1 MEKEK
6 KIFKGIVIGCLVM
19 VLALT
24 VWVININDTYSTTS
38 STTPKCKTI
47 NGVKYVYSSN
57 YPLNDK
63 YGCCPIGFSDAM
75 PKIGWMADANHLQC
89 FTPSSDGSKNGSCP
103 AGYGSTPLDSGQC
116 VGELGEIDNSA
127 CYYCTGNSVTGS
139 NYLWS
144 SGTPSVTCN
153 GGSWIPQENITSSD
167 RCVTPTQNYEVTFN
181 VAGGKLYLNGKLQ
194 SRNVFKISELNYALY
209 TATKDD
215 YTFKGW
221 STSSAC
227 TSTKD
232 SGTVNVKSDMTVYA
246 CFVKVI
252 EDYNVGVFLDAN
264 NDSGIVYKNG
274 TSTKANKYETTV
286 KKNNYIDLTKYSA
299 KASGYTFKGW
309 SLTKSCDALL
319 TKYLINNTYTF
330 YACYNKDET
339 PSSPG
344 TSTPGTT
351 TYSAKFN
358 PNGGKFSDGTTN
370 TKTIKY
376 TNKKYFTES
385 DIVVTRN
392 GYKFLGW
399 KNNSGDIFYQY
410 IDKTDNGSTLTAQWQ
425 SNNSGGTTPSPNP
438 DIGDETQ
445 CEYIYKDSCE
455 VANDGY
461 NCVKDENNCY
471 VKGDKKQ
478 DDNIDCVYYNKNNC
492 EVAYSGY
499 NCIQDANGCYVKG
512 SKKQDDNKC
521 TYYSKNSCESAYS
534 GYNCIQDA
542 NGCYVKGD
550 KKGNSSSDPESNP
563 NTGSSL
569 LYLSI
574 AIGIVTFVYSV
585 YYANKIKK
593 KEGN

>member
-1 MEKEK
+1 MEKEN
-6 KIFKGIVIGCLVM
+6 KISKGIVAGCLVI
-19 VLALT
+19 VVALT
-24 VWVININDTYSTTS
+24 VWVININDTYSTGS
-38 STTPKCKTI
+38 STTPKCKSL
-47 NGVKYVYSSN
+47 NGIEYKYVSN
-57 YPLNDK
+57 ATNDQ
-63 YGCCPIGFSDAM
+63 YGCCPVSDTA
-75 PKIGWMADANHLQC
+75 KIGSLGSGNKC
-89 FTPSSDGSKNGSCP
+89 FSYTVNGSCP
-103 AGYGSTPLDSGQC
+103 AGYPVYNEGNC
-116 VGELGEIDNSA
+116 IANLGEIDNSA

-181 VAGGKLYLNGKLQ
+181 VAGGKLYLNGELQ

-299 KASGYTFKGW
+299 KVVGYTFKGW

-478 DDNIDCVYYNKNNC
+478 DDNIDCVYYNKN
-492 EVAYSGY
+492 
-499 NCIQDANGCYVKG
+499 
-512 SKKQDDNKC
+512 
-521 TYYSKNSCESAYS
+521 SCESAYS
-534 GYNCIQDA
+534 GYNCIQDS
-542 NGCYVKGD
+542 NGCFIKGS
-550 KKGNSSSDPESNP
+550 KKNNNSSGSNSSDPESNP
-563 NTGSSL
+563 NTGNSL
-569 LYLSI
+569 LYLSVI
-574 AIGIVTFVYSV
+574 IGIVTFGYTV
-585 YYANKIKK
+585 YYTNKIKK

>member
-1 MEKEK
+1 MEEEN
-6 KIFKGIVIGCLVM
+6 KISKGIVAGCLVI
-19 VLALT
+19 VVALT
-24 VWVININDTYSTTS
+24 IWVININDTYSTDS

-47 NGVKYVYSSN
+47 NGIGYKYVSN
-57 YPLNDK
+57 ATNDQ
-63 YGCCPIGFSDAM
+63 YGCCPISDTA
-75 PKIGWMADANHLQC
+75 KIGSLGSGNKC
-89 FTPSSDGSKNGSCP
+89 FSYTVNGSCP
-103 AGYGSTPLDSGQC
+103 TGYTVYNEGNC
-116 VGELGEIDNSA
+116 IANLGEIDNSA

-181 VAGGKLYLNGKLQ
+181 VAGGKLYLNGELQ

-215 YTFKGW
+215 YTFDGW

-227 TSTKD
+227 TSPKT
-232 SGTVNVKSDMTVYA
+232 SGTVNVKSDMTIYA

-252 EDYNVGVFLDAN
+252 EDYNVVVFLDAN

-286 KKNNYIDLTKYSA
+286 KKDNYIDLTKYSA
-299 KASGYTFKGW
+299 KTSGYTFKGW

-319 TKYLINNTYTF
+319 TKYLINTTHTF
-330 YACYNKDET
+330 YACYNVDET
-339 PSSPG
+339 PSSPGTSTPG

-376 TNKKYFTES
+376 TNKKYFTDN

-399 KNNSGDIFYQY
+399 KNNSGDTFNRY
-410 IDKTDNGSTLTAQWQ
+410 IDKSDNGSTLTAIWK
-425 SNNSGGTTPSPNP
+425 SNSSSGGTTPSPNP
-438 DIGDETQ
+438 DIGDETK
-445 CEYIYKDSCE
+445 CEFVYKDSCE
-455 VANDGY
+455 IVNDGY

-471 VKGDKKQ
+471 VKGNKKQ
-478 DDNIDCVYYNKNNC
+478 DDNVCTYYNKNN
-492 EVAYSGY
+492 
-499 NCIQDANGCYVKG
+499 
-512 SKKQDDNKC
+512 
-521 TYYSKNSCESAYS
+521 CESAYS
-534 GYNCIQDA
+534 GYNCIQDS
-542 NGCYVKGD
+542 NGCFIKGS
-550 KKGNSSSDPESNP
+550 KKNNNSSGSNSSEPESNP
-563 NTGSSL
+563 NTGNSL
-569 LYLSI
+569 LYLSVI
-574 AIGIVTFVYSV
+574 IGIVTFGYTV
-585 YYANKIKK
+585 YYTNKIKK

>member
-1 MEKEK
+1 MEKEN
-6 KIFKGIVIGCLVM
+6 KISKGIVAGCLVI
-19 VLALT
+19 VVALT
-24 VWVININDTYSTTS
+24 VWVININDTYSTGS
-38 STTPKCKTI
+38 STTPKCKSL
-47 NGVKYVYSSN
+47 NGIEYKYVSN
-57 YPLNDK
+57 ATNDQ
-63 YGCCPIGFSDAM
+63 YGCCPVSDTA
-75 PKIGWMADANHLQC
+75 KIGSLGNGNKC
-89 FTPSSDGSKNGSCP
+89 FSYTVNGSCP
-103 AGYGSTPLDSGQC
+103 AGYTVYNEGNC
-116 VGELGEIDNSA
+116 IANLGEIDNSA

-181 VAGGKLYLNGKLQ
+181 VAGGKLYLNGELQ

-232 SGTVNVKSDMTVYA
+232 SGTVNVKSNMTVYA

-286 KKNNYIDLTKYSA
+286 KKNNYIDLTEYSA

-330 YACYNKDET
+330 YACYNKDGT
-339 PSSPG
+339 PSSPGTSTPG

-399 KNNSGDIFYQY
+399 KNNSGDVFNRY
-410 IDKTDNGSTLTAQWQ
+410 IDKSDNGSTLTAQWQ
-425 SNNSGGTTPSPNP
+425 SNNSGGTTTSPNP

-478 DDNIDCVYYNKNNC
+478 DDNIDCVYYNKN
-492 EVAYSGY
+492 
-499 NCIQDANGCYVKG
+499 
-512 SKKQDDNKC
+512 
-521 TYYSKNSCESAYS
+521 SCESAYS
-534 GYNCIQDA
+534 GYNCIQDS
-542 NGCYVKGD
+542 NGCFIKGS
-550 KKGNSSSDPESNP
+550 KKNNNSSGSNSSDPESNP
-563 NTGSSL
+563 NTGNSL
-569 LYLSI
+569 LYLSVI
-574 AIGIVTFVYSV
+574 IGIVTFGYTV
-585 YYANKIKK
+585 YYTNKIKK

>member
-1 MEKEK
+1 MEEEN
-6 KIFKGIVIGCLVM
+6 KISKGIVAGCLVI
-19 VLALT
+19 VVALT
-24 VWVININDTYSTTS
+24 IWVININDTYSTDS

-47 NGVKYVYSSN
+47 NGIGYKYVSN
-57 YPLNDK
+57 ATNDQ
-63 YGCCPIGFSDAM
+63 YGCCPISDTA
-75 PKIGWMADANHLQC
+75 KIGSLCSGNKC
-89 FTPSSDGSKNGSCP
+89 FSYTVNGSCP
-103 AGYGSTPLDSGQC
+103 TGYTVYNEGNC
-116 VGELGEIDNSA
+116 IANLGEIDNSA

-181 VAGGKLYLNGKLQ
+181 VAGGKLYLNGELQ

-215 YTFKGW
+215 YTFDGW

-227 TSTKD
+227 TSPKT
-232 SGTVNVKSDMTVYA
+232 SGTVNVKSDMTIYA

-252 EDYNVGVFLDAN
+252 EDYNVVVYLDAN
-264 NDSGIVYKNG
+264 NNSGIVYKNG

-286 KKNNYIDLTKYSA
+286 KKDNYIDLTKYSA
-299 KASGYTFKGW
+299 KTSGYTFKGW

-319 TKYLINNTYTF
+319 TKYLINTTHTF
-330 YACYNKDET
+330 YACYNVDET
-339 PSSPG
+339 PSSPGTSTPG

-376 TNKKYFTES
+376 TNKKYFTDN

-399 KNNSGDIFYQY
+399 KNNSGDTFNRY
-410 IDKTDNGSTLTAQWQ
+410 IDKSDNGSTLTAIWK
-425 SNNSGGTTPSPNP
+425 SNSSSGGTTPSPNP
-438 DIGDETQ
+438 DIGDETK
-445 CEYIYKDSCE
+445 CEFVYKDSCE
-455 VANDGY
+455 IVNDGY

-471 VKGDKKQ
+471 VKGNKKQ
-478 DDNIDCVYYNKNNC
+478 DDNECTYYNKNN
-492 EVAYSGY
+492 
-499 NCIQDANGCYVKG
+499 
-512 SKKQDDNKC
+512 
-521 TYYSKNSCESAYS
+521 CESAYS
-534 GYNCIQDA
+534 GYNCIQDS
-542 NGCYVKGD
+542 NGCFIKGS
-550 KKGNSSSDPESNP
+550 KKNNNSSGSNSSEPESNP
-563 NTGSSL
+563 NTGNSL
-569 LYLSI
+569 LYLSVV
-574 AIGIVTFVYSV
+574 IGIVTFGYTV
-585 YYANKIKK
+585 YYTNKIKK

>member
-1 MEKEK
+1 MEKEN
-6 KIFKGIVIGCLVM
+6 KISKVIVGGCLVM

-38 STTPKCKTI
+38 STTPKCKSL
-47 NGVKYVYSSN
+47 NGIEYKYVSN
-57 YPLNDK
+57 ATNDQ
-63 YGCCPIGFSDAM
+63 YGCCPVSDTA
-75 PKIGWMADANHLQC
+75 KIGSLGSGNKC
-89 FTPSSDGSKNGSCP
+89 FSYTVNGSCP
-103 AGYGSTPLDSGQC
+103 AGYTVYNEGNC
-116 VGELGEIDNSA
+116 IANLGEIDNSA
-127 CYYCTGNSVTGS
+127 CYYCTGNSVTRS

-286 KKNNYIDLTKYSA
+286 KKNNYINLTEYSA

-478 DDNIDCVYYNKNNC
+478 DDNIDCVYYNKN
-492 EVAYSGY
+492 
-499 NCIQDANGCYVKG
+499 
-512 SKKQDDNKC
+512 
-521 TYYSKNSCESAYS
+521 SCESAYS
-534 GYNCIQDA
+534 GYNCIQDS
-542 NGCYVKGD
+542 NGCFIKGS
-550 KKGNSSSDPESNP
+550 KKNNNSSGSNSSDPESNP
-563 NTGSSL
+563 NTGNSL
-569 LYLSI
+569 LYLSVI
-574 AIGIVTFVYSV
+574 IGIVTFGYTI
-585 YYANKIKK
+585 YYTNKIKK

>member
-1 MEKEK
+1 MEEEN
-6 KIFKGIVIGCLVM
+6 KISKGIVAGCLVI
-19 VLALT
+19 VVALT
-24 VWVININDTYSTTS
+24 IWVININDTYSTDS

-47 NGVKYVYSSN
+47 NGIEYKYVSN
-57 YPLNDK
+57 ATNDQ
-63 YGCCPIGFSDAM
+63 YGCCPVSDTA
-75 PKIGWMADANHLQC
+75 KIGSLGNGNKC
-89 FTPSSDGSKNGSCP
+89 FSYNVNGSCP
-103 AGYGSTPLDSGQC
+103 TGYTVYNEGNC
-116 VGELGEIDNSA
+116 IANLGEIDNSA

-181 VAGGKLYLNGKLQ
+181 VAGGKLYLNGELQ
-194 SRNVFKISELNYALY
+194 SRNVFEISELNYALY

-227 TSTKD
+227 TSPKT
-232 SGTVNVKSDMTVYA
+232 SGTVNVKSDMTIYA

-252 EDYNVGVFLDAN
+252 EDYNVVVFLDAN

-286 KKNNYIDLTKYSA
+286 KKDNYIDLTKYSA
-299 KASGYTFKGW
+299 KTSGYTFKGW

-319 TKYLINNTYTF
+319 TKYLINTTHTF
-330 YACYNKDET
+330 YACYNVDET
-339 PSSPG
+339 PSSPGTSTPG

-376 TNKKYFTES
+376 TNKKYFTDN

-399 KNNSGDIFYQY
+399 KNNSGDTFNRY
-410 IDKTDNGSTLTAQWQ
+410 IDKSDNGSTLTAIWK
-425 SNNSGGTTPSPNP
+425 SNSSSGGTTPSPNP
-438 DIGDETQ
+438 DIGDETK
-445 CEYIYKDSCE
+445 CEFVYKDSCE
-455 VANDGY
+455 IVNDGY

-471 VKGDKKQ
+471 VKGNKKQ
-478 DDNIDCVYYNKNNC
+478 DDN
-492 EVAYSGY
+492 E
-499 NCIQDANGCYVKG
+499 
-512 SKKQDDNKC
+512 C
-521 TYYSKNSCESAYS
+521 TYYNKNSCESAYS
-534 GYNCIQDA
+534 GYNCIQDS
-542 NGCYVKGD
+542 NGCFIKGS
-550 KKGNSSSDPESNP
+550 KKNNNSSGSNSSEPESNP
-563 NTGSSL
+563 NTGNSL
-569 LYLSI
+569 LYLSVI
-574 AIGIVTFVYSV
+574 IGIVTFGYTV
-585 YYANKIKK
+585 YYTNKIKK

>member
-1 MEKEK
+1 MEEEN
-6 KIFKGIVIGCLVM
+6 KISKGIVAGCLVI
-19 VLALT
+19 VVALT
-24 VWVININDTYSTTS
+24 IWVININDTYSTDS

-47 NGVKYVYSSN
+47 NGIEYKYVSN
-57 YPLNDK
+57 ATNDQ
-63 YGCCPIGFSDAM
+63 YGCCPVSDTA
-75 PKIGWMADANHLQC
+75 KIGSLGNGNKC
-89 FTPSSDGSKNGSCP
+89 FSYNVNGSCP
-103 AGYGSTPLDSGQC
+103 TGYTVYNEGNC
-116 VGELGEIDNSA
+116 IANLGEIDNSA

-181 VAGGKLYLNGKLQ
+181 VAGGKLYLNGELQ

-215 YTFKGW
+215 YTFDGW

-227 TSTKD
+227 TSPKT
-232 SGTVNVKSDMTVYA
+232 SGTVNVKSDMTIYA

-252 EDYNVGVFLDAN
+252 EDYNVVVYLDAN
-264 NDSGIVYKNG
+264 NNSGIVYKNG
-274 TSTKANKYETTV
+274 TSTKTNKYETTV
-286 KKNNYIDLTKYSA
+286 KKDNYIDLTKYSA
-299 KASGYTFKGW
+299 KTSGYTFKGW

-319 TKYLINNTYTF
+319 TKYLINTTHTF
-330 YACYNKDET
+330 YACYNVDET
-339 PSSPG
+339 PSSPGTSTPG

-376 TNKKYFTES
+376 TNKKYFTDN

-399 KNNSGDIFYQY
+399 KNNSGDTFNRY
-410 IDKTDNGSTLTAQWQ
+410 IDKSDNGSTLTAIWK
-425 SNNSGGTTPSPNP
+425 SNSSSGGTTPSPNP
-438 DIGDETQ
+438 DIGDETK
-445 CEYIYKDSCE
+445 CEFVYKDSCE
-455 VANDGY
+455 IVNDGY

-471 VKGDKKQ
+471 VKGNKKQ
-478 DDNIDCVYYNKNNC
+478 DDNVCTYYNKNN
-492 EVAYSGY
+492 
-499 NCIQDANGCYVKG
+499 
-512 SKKQDDNKC
+512 
-521 TYYSKNSCESAYS
+521 CESAYS
-534 GYNCIQDA
+534 GYNCIQDS
-542 NGCYVKGD
+542 NGCFIKGS
-550 KKGNSSSDPESNP
+550 KKNNNSSGSNSSEPESNP
-563 NTGSSL
+563 NTGNSL
-569 LYLSI
+569 LYLSVI
-574 AIGIVTFVYSV
+574 IGIVTFGYTV
-585 YYANKIKK
+585 YYTNKIKK

>member
-1 MEKEK
+1 MEKEN
-6 KIFKGIVIGCLVM
+6 KISKGIVAGCLVI
-19 VLALT
+19 VVALT
-24 VWVININDTYSTTS
+24 IWVININDTYSTDS

-47 NGVKYVYSSN
+47 NGIEYKYVSN
-57 YPLNDK
+57 ATNDQ
-63 YGCCPIGFSDAM
+63 YGCCPISDTA
-75 PKIGWMADANHLQC
+75 KIGSLGSGNKC
-89 FTPSSDGSKNGSCP
+89 FSYTVNGSCP
-103 AGYGSTPLDSGQC
+103 TGYTVYNEGNC
-116 VGELGEIDNSA
+116 IANLGEIDNSA

-181 VAGGKLYLNGKLQ
+181 VAGGKLYLNGELQ

-215 YTFKGW
+215 YTFDGW

-227 TSTKD
+227 TSPKT
-232 SGTVNVKSDMTVYA
+232 SGTVNVKSDMTIYA

-252 EDYNVGVFLDAN
+252 EDYNVVVFLDAN

-286 KKNNYIDLTKYSA
+286 KKDNYIDLTKYSA
-299 KASGYTFKGW
+299 KTSGYTFKGW

-319 TKYLINNTYTF
+319 TKYLINTTHTF
-330 YACYNKDET
+330 YACYNVDET
-339 PSSPG
+339 PSSPGTSTPG

-376 TNKKYFTES
+376 TNKKYFTDN

-399 KNNSGDIFYQY
+399 KNNSGDTFNRY
-410 IDKTDNGSTLTAQWQ
+410 IDKSDNGSTLTAIWK
-425 SNNSGGTTPSPNP
+425 SNSSSGGTTPSPNP
-438 DIGDETQ
+438 DIGDETK
-445 CEYIYKDSCE
+445 CEFVYKDSCE
-455 VANDGY
+455 IVNDGY

-471 VKGDKKQ
+471 VKGNKKQ
-478 DDNIDCVYYNKNNC
+478 DDN
-492 EVAYSGY
+492 E
-499 NCIQDANGCYVKG
+499 
-512 SKKQDDNKC
+512 C
-521 TYYSKNSCESAYS
+521 TYYNKNSCESAYS
-534 GYNCIQDA
+534 DYNCIQDS
-542 NGCYVKGD
+542 NGCFIKGS
-550 KKGNSSSDPESNP
+550 KKNNNSSGSNSSDPESNP
-563 NTGSSL
+563 NTGNSL
-569 LYLSI
+569 LYLSVI
-574 AIGIVTFVYSV
+574 IGIVTFGYTV
-585 YYANKIKK
+585 YYTNKIKK

>member
-1 MEKEK
+1 MEKEN
-6 KIFKGIVIGCLVM
+6 KISKGIVAGCLVI
-19 VLALT
+19 VVALT
-24 VWVININDTYSTTS
+24 IWVININDTYSTDS

-47 NGVKYVYSSN
+47 NGIEYKYVSN
-57 YPLNDK
+57 ATNDQ
-63 YGCCPIGFSDAM
+63 YGCCPVSDTA
-75 PKIGWMADANHLQC
+75 KIGSLGSGNKC
-89 FTPSSDGSKNGSCP
+89 FSYTVNGSCP
-103 AGYGSTPLDSGQC
+103 TGYTVYNEGNC
-116 VGELGEIDNSA
+116 IANLGEIDNSA

-181 VAGGKLYLNGKLQ
+181 VAGGKLYLNGELQ
-194 SRNVFKISELNYALY
+194 SRNVFEISELNYALY

-227 TSTKD
+227 TSPKT
-232 SGTVNVKSDMTVYA
+232 SGTVNVKSDMTIYA

-252 EDYNVGVFLDAN
+252 EDYNLVVFLDAN

-286 KKNNYIDLTKYSA
+286 KKDNYIDLTKYSA
-299 KASGYTFKGW
+299 KTSGYTFKGW

-319 TKYLINNTYTF
+319 TKYLINTTRTF
-330 YACYNKDET
+330 YACYNVDET

-358 PNGGKFSDGTTN
+358 PNGGKFSDGITN

-376 TNKKYFTES
+376 TNKKYFTDN

-399 KNNSGDIFYQY
+399 KNNSGDTFNRY
-410 IDKTDNGSTLTAQWQ
+410 IDKSDNGSTLTAIWK
-425 SNNSGGTTPSPNP
+425 SNSSSGGTTPSPNP
-438 DIGDETQ
+438 DIGDETK
-445 CEYIYKDSCE
+445 CEFVYKDSCE
-455 VANDGY
+455 IVNDGY

-471 VKGDKKQ
+471 VKGNKKQ
-478 DDNIDCVYYNKNNC
+478 DDN
-492 EVAYSGY
+492 E
-499 NCIQDANGCYVKG
+499 
-512 SKKQDDNKC
+512 C
-521 TYYSKNSCESAYS
+521 TYYNKNSCESAYS
-534 GYNCIQDA
+534 GYNCIQDS
-542 NGCYVKGD
+542 NGCFIKGS
-550 KKGNSSSDPESNP
+550 KKNNNSSGSDSSDPESNP
-563 NTGSSL
+563 NTGNSL
-569 LYLSI
+569 LYLSVI
-574 AIGIVTFVYSV
+574 IGIVTFGYTV
-585 YYANKIKK
+585 YYTNKIKK

>member
-1 MEKEK
+1 MEKEN
-6 KIFKGIVIGCLVM
+6 KISKSIVAGCLVI
-19 VLALT
+19 VVALT
-24 VWVININDTYSTTS
+24 VWVININDTYSTGS
-38 STTPKCKTI
+38 STTPKCKSL
-47 NGVKYVYSSN
+47 NGIEYKYVSN
-57 YPLNDK
+57 ATNDQ
-63 YGCCPIGFSDAM
+63 YGCCPVSDTA
-75 PKIGWMADANHLQC
+75 KIGSLGNGNKC
-89 FTPSSDGSKNGSCP
+89 FSYTVNGSCP
-103 AGYGSTPLDSGQC
+103 AGYTVYNEGNC
-116 VGELGEIDNSA
+116 IANLGEIDNSA

-232 SGTVNVKSDMTVYA
+232 SGTVNVKSNMTVYA

-286 KKNNYIDLTKYSA
+286 KKNNYIDLTEYSA
-299 KASGYTFKGW
+299 KVVGYTFKGW

-330 YACYNKDET
+330 YACYNKDGT

-358 PNGGKFSDGTTN
+358 PNGGKFSDGTTS

-376 TNKKYFTES
+376 TDKKYFTDN

-399 KNNSGDIFYQY
+399 KNNSGDVFNRY
-410 IDKTDNGSTLTAQWQ
+410 IDKSDNGSTLTAQWQ

-478 DDNIDCVYYNKNNC
+478 DDNIDCVYYNKN
-492 EVAYSGY
+492 
-499 NCIQDANGCYVKG
+499 
-512 SKKQDDNKC
+512 
-521 TYYSKNSCESAYS
+521 SCESAYS
-534 GYNCIQDA
+534 GYNCIQDS
-542 NGCYVKGD
+542 NGCFIKGS
-550 KKGNSSSDPESNP
+550 KKNNNSSGSNSSDPESNP
-563 NTGSSL
+563 NTGNSL
-569 LYLSI
+569 LYLSVI
-574 AIGIVTFVYSV
+574 IGIVTFGYTV
-585 YYANKIKK
+585 YYTNKIKK

>member
-1 MEKEK
+1 MEEEN
-6 KIFKGIVIGCLVM
+6 KISKGIVAGCLVI
-19 VLALT
+19 VVALT
-24 VWVININDTYSTTS
+24 IWVININDTYSTDS

-47 NGVKYVYSSN
+47 NGIEYKYVSN
-57 YPLNDK
+57 ATNDQ
-63 YGCCPIGFSDAM
+63 YGCCPISDTA
-75 PKIGWMADANHLQC
+75 KIGSLGSGNKC
-89 FTPSSDGSKNGSCP
+89 FSYTVNGSCP
-103 AGYGSTPLDSGQC
+103 TGYTVYNEGNC
-116 VGELGEIDNSA
+116 IANLGEIDNSA

-181 VAGGKLYLNGKLQ
+181 VAGGKLYLNGELQ

-215 YTFKGW
+215 YTFDGW

-227 TSTKD
+227 TSPKT
-232 SGTVNVKSDMTVYA
+232 SGTVNVKSDMTIYA

-252 EDYNVGVFLDAN
+252 EDYNVVVFLDAN

-286 KKNNYIDLTKYSA
+286 KKDNYIDLTKYSA
-299 KASGYTFKGW
+299 KTSGYTFKGW

-319 TKYLINNTYTF
+319 TKYLINTTHTF
-330 YACYNKDET
+330 YACYNVDET
-339 PSSPG
+339 PSSPGTSTPG

-376 TNKKYFTES
+376 TNKKYFTDN

-399 KNNSGDIFYQY
+399 KNNSGDTFNRY
-410 IDKTDNGSTLTAQWQ
+410 IDKSDNGSTLTAIWK
-425 SNNSGGTTPSPNP
+425 SNSSSGGTTPSPNP
-438 DIGDETQ
+438 DIGDETK
-445 CEYIYKDSCE
+445 CEFVYKDSCE
-455 VANDGY
+455 IVNDGY

-471 VKGDKKQ
+471 VKGNKKQ
-478 DDNIDCVYYNKNNC
+478 DDNVCTYYNKNN
-492 EVAYSGY
+492 
-499 NCIQDANGCYVKG
+499 
-512 SKKQDDNKC
+512 
-521 TYYSKNSCESAYS
+521 CESAYS
-534 GYNCIQDA
+534 GYNCIQDS
-542 NGCYVKGD
+542 NGCFIKGS
-550 KKGNSSSDPESNP
+550 KKNNNSSGSNSSEPESNP
-563 NTGSSL
+563 NTGNSL
-569 LYLSI
+569 LYLSVI
-574 AIGIVTFVYSV
+574 IGIVTFGYTV
-585 YYANKIKK
+585 YYTNKIKK

>member
-1 MEKEK
+1 MEEEN
-6 KIFKGIVIGCLVM
+6 KISKGIVAGCLVI
-19 VLALT
+19 VVALT
-24 VWVININDTYSTTS
+24 IWVININDTYSTDS

-47 NGVKYVYSSN
+47 NGIEYKYVSN
-57 YPLNDK
+57 ATNDQ
-63 YGCCPIGFSDAM
+63 YGCCPVSDTA
-75 PKIGWMADANHLQC
+75 KIGSLGNGNKC
-89 FTPSSDGSKNGSCP
+89 FSYNVNGSCP
-103 AGYGSTPLDSGQC
+103 TGYTVYNEGNC
-116 VGELGEIDNSA
+116 IANLGEIDNSA
-127 CYYCTGNSVTGS
+127 CYYCTGSSVTGS

-181 VAGGKLYLNGKLQ
+181 VAGGKLYLNGELQ
-194 SRNVFKISELNYALY
+194 SRNVFEISELNYALY

-215 YTFKGW
+215 YTFDGW

-227 TSTKD
+227 TSPKT
-232 SGTVNVKSDMTVYA
+232 SGTVNVKNDMTIYA

-252 EDYNVGVFLDAN
+252 EDYNVVVFLDAN

-274 TSTKANKYETTV
+274 TSTKTNKYETTV
-286 KKNNYIDLTKYSA
+286 KKDNYIDLTKYSA
-299 KASGYTFKGW
+299 KTSGYTFKGW

-319 TKYLINNTYTF
+319 TKYLINNTHTF

-339 PSSPG
+339 PSSPGTSTPG

-376 TNKKYFTES
+376 TNKKYFTDN

-399 KNNSGDIFYQY
+399 KNNSGDTFNRY
-410 IDKTDNGSTLTAQWQ
+410 IDKSDNGSTLTAIWK
-425 SNNSGGTTPSPNP
+425 SNSSSGGTTPSPNP
-438 DIGDETQ
+438 DIGDETK
-445 CEYIYKDSCE
+445 CEFVYKDSCE
-455 VANDGY
+455 IVNDGY

-471 VKGDKKQ
+471 VKGNKKQ
-478 DDNIDCVYYNKNNC
+478 DDNV
-492 EVAYSGY
+492 
-499 NCIQDANGCYVKG
+499 
-512 SKKQDDNKC
+512 C
-521 TYYSKNSCESAYS
+521 TYYNKNSCESAYS
-534 GYNCIQDA
+534 GYNCIQDS
-542 NGCYVKGD
+542 NGCFIKGS
-550 KKGNSSSDPESNP
+550 KKNNNSSGSNSSEPESNP
-563 NTGSSL
+563 NTGNSL
-569 LYLSI
+569 LYLSVV
-574 AIGIVTFVYSV
+574 IGIVTFGYTV
-585 YYANKIKK
+585 YYTNKIKK

>member
-1 MEKEK
+1 MEKEN
-6 KIFKGIVIGCLVM
+6 KISKGIVAGCLVM
-19 VLALT
+19 VMALT
-24 VWVININDTYSTTS
+24 IWVININDTYSTDS
-38 STTPKCKTI
+38 STTPKCKTL
-47 NGVKYVYSSN
+47 NGIEYKYVSN
-57 YPLNDK
+57 ATNDQ
-63 YGCCPIGFSDAM
+63 YGCCPVSDTA
-75 PKIGWMADANHLQC
+75 KIGSLGSGNKC
-89 FTPSSDGSKNGSCP
+89 FSYTVNGSCP
-103 AGYGSTPLDSGQC
+103 AGYTVYNEGNC
-116 VGELGEIDNSA
+116 IANLGEIDNSA

-232 SGTVNVKSDMTVYA
+232 SGIVNVKSDMTVYA

-286 KKNNYIDLTKYSA
+286 KKNNYIDLTEYSA
-299 KASGYTFKGW
+299 KVVGYTFKGW

-330 YACYNKDET
+330 YACYNKDGT

-344 TSTPGTT
+344 TSTLGTT

-358 PNGGKFSDGTTN
+358 PNGGKFSDGTTS

-376 TNKKYFTES
+376 TDKKYFTDN

-399 KNNSGDIFYQY
+399 KNNSGDVFNRY
-410 IDKTDNGSTLTAQWQ
+410 IDKSDNGSTLTAQWQ

-478 DDNIDCVYYNKNNC
+478 DDNIDCVYYNKN
-492 EVAYSGY
+492 
-499 NCIQDANGCYVKG
+499 
-512 SKKQDDNKC
+512 
-521 TYYSKNSCESAYS
+521 SCESAYS
-534 GYNCIQDA
+534 GYNCIQDS
-542 NGCYVKGD
+542 NGCFIKGS
-550 KKGNSSSDPESNP
+550 KKNNNSSGSNSSDPESNP
-563 NTGSSL
+563 NTGNSL
-569 LYLSI
+569 LYLSVI
-574 AIGIVTFVYSV
+574 IGIVTFGYTV
-585 YYANKIKK
+585 YYTNKIKK

>member
-1 MEKEK
+1 MEEEN
-6 KIFKGIVIGCLVM
+6 KISKGIVAGCLVI
-19 VLALT
+19 VVALT
-24 VWVININDTYSTTS
+24 IWVININDTYSTDS

-47 NGVKYVYSSN
+47 NGIEYKYVSN
-57 YPLNDK
+57 ATNDQ
-63 YGCCPIGFSDAM
+63 YGCCPISDTA
-75 PKIGWMADANHLQC
+75 KIGSLGSGNKC
-89 FTPSSDGSKNGSCP
+89 FSYTVNGSCP
-103 AGYGSTPLDSGQC
+103 TGYTVYNEGNC
-116 VGELGEIDNSA
+116 IANLGEIDNSA

-181 VAGGKLYLNGKLQ
+181 VAGGKLYLNGELQ

-215 YTFKGW
+215 YTFDGW

-227 TSTKD
+227 TSPKT
-232 SGTVNVKSDMTVYA
+232 SGTVNVKSDMTIYA

-252 EDYNVGVFLDAN
+252 EDYNVVVYLDAN
-264 NDSGIVYKNG
+264 NNSGIVYKNG
-274 TSTKANKYETTV
+274 TSTKTNKYETTV
-286 KKNNYIDLTKYSA
+286 KKDNYIDLTKYSA
-299 KASGYTFKGW
+299 KTSGYTFKGW

-319 TKYLINNTYTF
+319 TKYLINTTRTF

-339 PSSPG
+339 PSSPGTSTPG

-376 TNKKYFTES
+376 TNKKYFTDN

-399 KNNSGDIFYQY
+399 KNNSGDTFNRY
-410 IDKTDNGSTLTAQWQ
+410 IDKSDNGSTLTAIWK
-425 SNNSGGTTPSPNP
+425 SNSSSGGTTPSPNP
-438 DIGDETQ
+438 DIGDETK
-445 CEYIYKDSCE
+445 CEFVYKDSCE
-455 VANDGY
+455 IVNDGY

-471 VKGDKKQ
+471 VKGNKKQ
-478 DDNIDCVYYNKNNC
+478 DDN
-492 EVAYSGY
+492 E
-499 NCIQDANGCYVKG
+499 
-512 SKKQDDNKC
+512 C
-521 TYYSKNSCESAYS
+521 TYYNKNSCESAYS
-534 GYNCIQDA
+534 GYNCIQDS
-542 NGCYVKGD
+542 NGCFIKGS
-550 KKGNSSSDPESNP
+550 KKNNNSSGSNSSDPESNP
-563 NTGSSL
+563 NTGNSL
-569 LYLSI
+569 LYLSVI
-574 AIGIVTFVYSV
+574 IGIVTFGYTV
-585 YYANKIKK
+585 YYTNKIKK

>member
-1 MEKEK
+1 MEKEN
-6 KIFKGIVIGCLVM
+6 KISKGIVAGCLVI
-19 VLALT
+19 VVALT
-24 VWVININDTYSTTS
+24 VWVININDTYSTGS
-38 STTPKCKTI
+38 STTPKCKSL
-47 NGVKYVYSSN
+47 NGIEYKYVSN
-57 YPLNDK
+57 ATNDQ
-63 YGCCPIGFSDAM
+63 YGCCPVSDTA
-75 PKIGWMADANHLQC
+75 KIGSLGSGNKC
-89 FTPSSDGSKNGSCP
+89 FSYNVNGSCP
-103 AGYGSTPLDSGQC
+103 AGYTVYNEGNC
-116 VGELGEIDNSA
+116 IANLGEIDNSA
-127 CYYCTGNSVTGS
+127 CYYCTGNLVTGS

-181 VAGGKLYLNGKLQ
+181 VNGGKLYLNGKLQ

-286 KKNNYIDLTKYSA
+286 KKNNYINLTEYSA

-330 YACYNKDET
+330 YACYNKDGT
-339 PSSPG
+339 PSSPGTSTPG

-399 KNNSGDIFYQY
+399 KNNSGDVFNRY
-410 IDKTDNGSTLTAQWQ
+410 IDKSDNGSTLTAQWQ

-478 DDNIDCVYYNKNNC
+478 DDNIDCAYYN
-492 EVAYSGY
+492 
-499 NCIQDANGCYVKG
+499 
-512 SKKQDDNKC
+512 
-521 TYYSKNSCESAYS
+521 KNSCESAYS
-534 GYNCIQDA
+534 GYNCIQDS
-542 NGCYVKGD
+542 NGCFIKGS
-550 KKGNSSSDPESNP
+550 KKNNNSSGSNSSDPESNP
-563 NTGSSL
+563 NTGNSL
-569 LYLSI
+569 LYLSVI
-574 AIGIVTFVYSV
+574 IGIVTFGYTV
-585 YYANKIKK
+585 YYTNKIKK

>member
-1 MEKEK
+1 MEEEN
-6 KIFKGIVIGCLVM
+6 KISKGIVAGCLVI
-19 VLALT
+19 VVALT
-24 VWVININDTYSTTS
+24 IWVININDTYSTDS

-47 NGVKYVYSSN
+47 NGIEYKYVSN
-57 YPLNDK
+57 ATNDQ
-63 YGCCPIGFSDAM
+63 YGCCPISDTA
-75 PKIGWMADANHLQC
+75 KIGSLGSGNKC
-89 FTPSSDGSKNGSCP
+89 FSYTVNGSCP
-103 AGYGSTPLDSGQC
+103 TGYTVYNEGNC
-116 VGELGEIDNSA
+116 IANLGEIDNSA

-181 VAGGKLYLNGKLQ
+181 VAGGKLYLNGELQ

-215 YTFKGW
+215 YTFDGW

-227 TSTKD
+227 TSPKT
-232 SGTVNVKSDMTVYA
+232 SGTVNVKSDMTIYA

-252 EDYNVGVFLDAN
+252 EDYNVVVYLDAN
-264 NDSGIVYKNG
+264 NNSGIVYKNG
-274 TSTKANKYETTV
+274 TSTKTNKYETTV
-286 KKNNYIDLTKYSA
+286 KKDNYIDLTKYSA
-299 KASGYTFKGW
+299 KTSGYTFKGW

-319 TKYLINNTYTF
+319 TKYLIDTTRTF
-330 YACYNKDET
+330 YACYNVDET
-339 PSSPG
+339 PSSPGTSTPG

-376 TNKKYFTES
+376 TNKKYFTDN

-399 KNNSGDIFYQY
+399 KNNSGDTFNRY
-410 IDKTDNGSTLTAQWQ
+410 IDKSDNGSTLTAIWK
-425 SNNSGGTTPSPNP
+425 SNSSSGGTTPSPNP
-438 DIGDETQ
+438 DIGDETK
-445 CEYIYKDSCE
+445 CEFVYKDSCE
-455 VANDGY
+455 IVNDGY

-471 VKGDKKQ
+471 VKGNKKQ
-478 DDNIDCVYYNKNNC
+478 DDN
-492 EVAYSGY
+492 E
-499 NCIQDANGCYVKG
+499 
-512 SKKQDDNKC
+512 C
-521 TYYSKNSCESAYS
+521 TYYNKNSCESAYS
-534 GYNCIQDA
+534 DYNCIQDS
-542 NGCYVKGD
+542 NGCFIKGS
-550 KKGNSSSDPESNP
+550 KKNNNSSGSNSSDPESNP
-563 NTGSSL
+563 NTGNSL
-569 LYLSI
+569 LYLSVI
-574 AIGIVTFVYSV
+574 IGIVTFGYTV
-585 YYANKIKK
+585 YYTNKIKK

>member
-1 MEKEK
+1 MEKEN
-6 KIFKGIVIGCLVM
+6 KISKGIVAGCLVI
-19 VLALT
+19 VVALT
-24 VWVININDTYSTTS
+24 VWVININDTYSTGS
-38 STTPKCKTI
+38 STTPKCKSL
-47 NGVKYVYSSN
+47 NGIEYKYVSN
-57 YPLNDK
+57 ATNDQ
-63 YGCCPIGFSDAM
+63 YGCCPVSDTA
-75 PKIGWMADANHLQC
+75 KIGSLGNGNKC
-89 FTPSSDGSKNGSCP
+89 FSYTVNGSCP
-103 AGYGSTPLDSGQC
+103 AGYTVYNEGNC
-116 VGELGEIDNSA
+116 IANLGEIDNSA

-181 VAGGKLYLNGKLQ
+181 VAGGKLYLNGELQ

-358 PNGGKFSDGTTN
+358 PNGGKFSDGTTS

-376 TNKKYFTES
+376 TDKKYFTDN

-399 KNNSGDIFYQY
+399 KNNSGDVFNRY
-410 IDKTDNGSTLTAQWQ
+410 IDKSDNGSTLTAQWQ
-425 SNNSGGTTPSPNP
+425 SNNSGGTTTSPNP

-478 DDNIDCVYYNKNNC
+478 DDNIDCVYYNKN
-492 EVAYSGY
+492 
-499 NCIQDANGCYVKG
+499 
-512 SKKQDDNKC
+512 
-521 TYYSKNSCESAYS
+521 SCESAYS
-534 GYNCIQDA
+534 GYNCIQDS
-542 NGCYVKGD
+542 NGCFIKGS
-550 KKGNSSSDPESNP
+550 KKNNNSSGSNSSDPESNP
-563 NTGSSL
+563 NTGNSL
-569 LYLSI
+569 LYLSVI
-574 AIGIVTFVYSV
+574 IGIVTFGYTV
-585 YYANKIKK
+585 YYTNKIKK

>member
-1 MEKEK
+1 MEKEN
-6 KIFKGIVIGCLVM
+6 KISKGIVAGCLVI
-19 VLALT
+19 VVALT
-24 VWVININDTYSTTS
+24 VWVININDTYSTGS
-38 STTPKCKTI
+38 STTPKCKSL
-47 NGVKYVYSSN
+47 NGIEYKYVSN
-57 YPLNDK
+57 ATNDQ
-63 YGCCPIGFSDAM
+63 YGCCPVSDTA
-75 PKIGWMADANHLQC
+75 KIGSLGNGNKC
-89 FTPSSDGSKNGSCP
+89 FSYTVNGSCP
-103 AGYGSTPLDSGQC
+103 AGYTVYNEGNC
-116 VGELGEIDNSA
+116 IANLGEIDNSA

-181 VAGGKLYLNGKLQ
+181 VAGGKLYLNGELQ

-232 SGTVNVKSDMTVYA
+232 SGTVNVKSNMTVYA

-286 KKNNYIDLTKYSA
+286 KKNNYIDLTEYSA
-299 KASGYTFKGW
+299 KVVGYTFKGW

-330 YACYNKDET
+330 YACYNKDGT
-339 PSSPG
+339 PSSPGTSTPG

-438 DIGDETQ
+438 DIVMKHNVNI
-445 CEYIYKDSCE
+445 YIKIH
-455 VANDGY
+455 
-461 NCVKDENNCY
+461 VKL
-471 VKGDKKQ
+471 Q
-478 DDNIDCVYYNKNNC
+478 MM
-492 EVAYSGY
+492 
-499 NCIQDANGCYVKG
+499 
-512 SKKQDDNKC
+512 
-521 TYYSKNSCESAYS
+521 
-534 GYNCIQDA
+534 
-542 NGCYVKGD
+542 
-550 KKGNSSSDPESNP
+550 
-563 NTGSSL
+563 
-569 LYLSI
+569 
-574 AIGIVTFVYSV
+574 GIIV
-585 YYANKIKK
+585 
-593 KEGN
+593 

>member
-1 MEKEK
+1 MEKEN
-6 KIFKGIVIGCLVM
+6 KISKGIVAGCLVI
-19 VLALT
+19 VVALT
-24 VWVININDTYSTTS
+24 VWVININDTYSTDS
-38 STTPKCKTI
+38 STTPKCKSL
-47 NGVKYVYSSN
+47 NGIEYKYVSN
-57 YPLNDK
+57 ATNDQ
-63 YGCCPIGFSDAM
+63 YGCCPVSDTA
-75 PKIGWMADANHLQC
+75 KIGSLGSGNKC
-89 FTPSSDGSKNGSCP
+89 FSYNVNGSCP
-103 AGYGSTPLDSGQC
+103 AGYTVYNEGNC
-116 VGELGEIDNSA
+116 IANLGEIDNSA

-181 VAGGKLYLNGKLQ
+181 VNGGKLYLNGKLQ

-286 KKNNYIDLTKYSA
+286 KKNNYINLTEYSA

-358 PNGGKFSDGTTN
+358 PNGGKFSDGTTS

-376 TNKKYFTES
+376 TDKKYFTDN

-399 KNNSGDIFYQY
+399 KNNSGDVFNRY
-410 IDKTDNGSTLTAQWQ
+410 IDKSDNGSTLTAQWQ
-425 SNNSGGTTPSPNP
+425 SNNSGGTTTSPNP

-478 DDNIDCVYYNKNNC
+478 DDNIDCVYYNKN
-492 EVAYSGY
+492 
-499 NCIQDANGCYVKG
+499 
-512 SKKQDDNKC
+512 
-521 TYYSKNSCESAYS
+521 SCESAYS
-534 GYNCIQDA
+534 GYNCIQDS
-542 NGCYVKGD
+542 NGCFIKGS
-550 KKGNSSSDPESNP
+550 KKNNNSSGSNSSDPESNP
-563 NTGSSL
+563 NTGNSL
-569 LYLSI
+569 LYLSVI
-574 AIGIVTFVYSV
+574 IGIVTFGYTV
-585 YYANKIKK
+585 YYTNKIKK

>member
-1 MEKEK
+1 MEKEN
-6 KIFKGIVIGCLVM
+6 KISKGIVAGCLVI
-19 VLALT
+19 VVALT
-24 VWVININDTYSTTS
+24 VWVININDTYSTGS
-38 STTPKCKTI
+38 STTPKCKSL
-47 NGVKYVYSSN
+47 NGIEYKYVSN
-57 YPLNDK
+57 ATNDQ
-63 YGCCPIGFSDAM
+63 YGCCPVSDTA
-75 PKIGWMADANHLQC
+75 KIGSLGNGNKC
-89 FTPSSDGSKNGSCP
+89 FSYTVNGSCP
-103 AGYGSTPLDSGQC
+103 AGYTVYNEGNC
-116 VGELGEIDNSA
+116 IANLGEIDNSA

-181 VAGGKLYLNGKLQ
+181 VAGGKLYLNGELQ

-232 SGTVNVKSDMTVYA
+232 SGTVNVKSNMTVYA

-344 TSTPGTT
+344 TSTPGTSTPGTT

-358 PNGGKFSDGTTN
+358 PNGGKFSDGTTS

-376 TNKKYFTES
+376 TDKKYFTDN

-399 KNNSGDIFYQY
+399 KNNSGDVFNRY
-410 IDKTDNGSTLTAQWQ
+410 IDKSDNGSTLTAQWQ

-478 DDNIDCVYYNKNNC
+478 DDNIDCVYYNKN
-492 EVAYSGY
+492 
-499 NCIQDANGCYVKG
+499 
-512 SKKQDDNKC
+512 
-521 TYYSKNSCESAYS
+521 SCESAYS
-534 GYNCIQDA
+534 GYNCIQDS
-542 NGCYVKGD
+542 NGCFIKGS
-550 KKGNSSSDPESNP
+550 KKNNNSSGSNSSDPESNP
-563 NTGSSL
+563 NTGNSL
-569 LYLSI
+569 LYLSVI
-574 AIGIVTFVYSV
+574 IGIVTFGYTV
-585 YYANKIKK
+585 YYTNKIKK

>member
-1 MEKEK
+1 MEKEN
-6 KIFKGIVIGCLVM
+6 KISKGIVAGCLVI
-19 VLALT
+19 VVALT
-24 VWVININDTYSTTS
+24 VWVININDTYSTGS

-47 NGVKYVYSSN
+47 NGIEYKYVSN
-57 YPLNDK
+57 ATNDQ
-63 YGCCPIGFSDAM
+63 YGCCPVSDTA
-75 PKIGWMADANHLQC
+75 KIGSLGNGNKC
-89 FTPSSDGSKNGSCP
+89 FSYTINGSCP
-103 AGYGSTPLDSGQC
+103 AGYTVYNEGNC
-116 VGELGEIDNSA
+116 IANLGEIDNSA

-181 VAGGKLYLNGKLQ
+181 VAGGKLYLNGELQ

-232 SGTVNVKSDMTVYA
+232 SGTVNVKSNMTVYA

-286 KKNNYIDLTKYSA
+286 KKNNYINLTEYSA
-299 KASGYTFKGW
+299 KVVGYTFKGW

-376 TNKKYFTES
+376 TNKKYFTDN

-399 KNNSGDIFYQY
+399 KNNSGDVFNRY
-410 IDKTDNGSTLTAQWQ
+410 IDKSDNGSTLTAIWK
-425 SNNSGGTTPSPNP
+425 SNSSSGGTTPSPNP
-438 DIGDETQ
+438 DIGDETK
-445 CEYIYKDSCE
+445 CEFVYKDSCE
-455 VANDGY
+455 IVNDGY
-461 NCVKDENNCY
+461 NCDKDENNCY
-471 VKGDKKQ
+471 VKG
-478 DDNIDCVYYNKNNC
+478 N
-492 EVAYSGY
+492 
-499 NCIQDANGCYVKG
+499 
-512 SKKQDDNKC
+512 KKQDDNKC
-521 TYYSKNSCESAYS
+521 TYYNKNGCESAYS
-534 GYNCIQDA
+534 GYNCIQDS
-542 NGCYVKGD
+542 NGCFIKGS
-550 KKGNSSSDPESNP
+550 KKNNNSSGSNSSDPESNP
-563 NTGSSL
+563 NTGNSL
-569 LYLSI
+569 LYLSVI
-574 AIGIVTFVYSV
+574 IGIVTFGYTV
-585 YYANKIKK
+585 YYTNKIKK

>member
-1 MEKEK
+1 MEKEN
-6 KIFKGIVIGCLVM
+6 KISKSIVAGCLVI
-19 VLALT
+19 VVALT
-24 VWVININDTYSTTS
+24 VWVININDTYSTGS
-38 STTPKCKTI
+38 STTPKCKSL
-47 NGVKYVYSSN
+47 NGIEYKYVSN
-57 YPLNDK
+57 ATNDQ
-63 YGCCPIGFSDAM
+63 YGCCPVSDTA
-75 PKIGWMADANHLQC
+75 KIGSLGNGNKC
-89 FTPSSDGSKNGSCP
+89 FSYTVNGSCP
-103 AGYGSTPLDSGQC
+103 AGYTVYNEGNC
-116 VGELGEIDNSA
+116 IANLGEIDNSA

-181 VAGGKLYLNGKLQ
+181 VAGGKLYLNGELQ

-264 NDSGIVYKNG
+264 NDSGIVYKNE

-358 PNGGKFSDGTTN
+358 PNGGKFSDGTTS

-376 TNKKYFTES
+376 TDKKYFTDN

-399 KNNSGDIFYQY
+399 KNNSGDVFNRY
-410 IDKTDNGSTLTAQWQ
+410 IDKSDNGSTLTAQWQ

-478 DDNIDCVYYNKNNC
+478 DDNIDCVYYNKN
-492 EVAYSGY
+492 
-499 NCIQDANGCYVKG
+499 
-512 SKKQDDNKC
+512 
-521 TYYSKNSCESAYS
+521 SCESAYS
-534 GYNCIQDA
+534 GYNCIQDS
-542 NGCYVKGD
+542 NGCFIKGS
-550 KKGNSSSDPESNP
+550 KKNNNSSGSNSSDPESNP
-563 NTGSSL
+563 NTGNSL
-569 LYLSI
+569 LYLSVI
-574 AIGIVTFVYSV
+574 IGIVTFGYTV
-585 YYANKIKK
+585 YYTNKIKK

>member
-1 MEKEK
+1 MEKEN
-6 KIFKGIVIGCLVM
+6 KISKGIVAGCLVI
-19 VLALT
+19 VVALT
-24 VWVININDTYSTTS
+24 IWVININDTYSTDS

-47 NGVKYVYSSN
+47 NGIEYKYVSN
-57 YPLNDK
+57 ATNDQ
-63 YGCCPIGFSDAM
+63 YGCCPVSDTA
-75 PKIGWMADANHLQC
+75 KIGSLGSGNKC
-89 FTPSSDGSKNGSCP
+89 FSYTVNGSCP
-103 AGYGSTPLDSGQC
+103 TGYTVYNEGNC
-116 VGELGEIDNSA
+116 IANLGEIDNSA

-181 VAGGKLYLNGKLQ
+181 VAGGKLYLNGELQ
-194 SRNVFKISELNYALY
+194 SRNVFEISELNYALY

-215 YTFKGW
+215 YTFDGW

-227 TSTKD
+227 TSPKT
-232 SGTVNVKSDMTVYA
+232 SGTVNVKSDMTIYA

-252 EDYNVGVFLDAN
+252 EDYNLVVFLDAN

-286 KKNNYIDLTKYSA
+286 KKDNYIDLTKYSA
-299 KASGYTFKGW
+299 KTSGYTFKGW

-319 TKYLINNTYTF
+319 TKYLINTTHTF
-330 YACYNKDET
+330 YACYNVDET
-339 PSSPG
+339 PSSPGTSTPG

-376 TNKKYFTES
+376 TNKKYFTDN

-399 KNNSGDIFYQY
+399 KNNSGDTFNRY
-410 IDKTDNGSTLTAQWQ
+410 IDKSDNGSTLTAIWK
-425 SNNSGGTTPSPNP
+425 SNSSSGGTTPSPNP
-438 DIGDETQ
+438 DIGDETK
-445 CEYIYKDSCE
+445 CEFVYKDSCE
-455 VANDGY
+455 IVNDGY

-471 VKGDKKQ
+471 VKGNKKQ
-478 DDNIDCVYYNKNNC
+478 DDN
-492 EVAYSGY
+492 E
-499 NCIQDANGCYVKG
+499 
-512 SKKQDDNKC
+512 C
-521 TYYSKNSCESAYS
+521 TYYNKNSCESAYS
-534 GYNCIQDA
+534 DYNCIQDS
-542 NGCYVKGD
+542 NGCFIKGS
-550 KKGNSSSDPESNP
+550 KKNNNSSGSNSSDPESNP
-563 NTGSSL
+563 NTGNSL
-569 LYLSI
+569 LYLSVI
-574 AIGIVTFVYSV
+574 IGIVTFGYTV
-585 YYANKIKK
+585 YYTNKIKK

>member
-1 MEKEK
+1 MEEEN
-6 KIFKGIVIGCLVM
+6 KISKGIVAGCLVI
-19 VLALT
+19 VVALT
-24 VWVININDTYSTTS
+24 IWVININDTYSTDS

-47 NGVKYVYSSN
+47 NGIEYKYVSN
-57 YPLNDK
+57 ATNDQ
-63 YGCCPIGFSDAM
+63 YGCCPVSDTA
-75 PKIGWMADANHLQC
+75 KIGSLGNGNKC
-89 FTPSSDGSKNGSCP
+89 FSYNVNGSCP
-103 AGYGSTPLDSGQC
+103 TGYTVYNEGNC
-116 VGELGEIDNSA
+116 IANLGEIDNSA

-181 VAGGKLYLNGKLQ
+181 VAGGKLYLNGELQ
-194 SRNVFKISELNYALY
+194 SRNVFEISELNYALY

-215 YTFKGW
+215 YTFDGW

-227 TSTKD
+227 TSPKT
-232 SGTVNVKSDMTVYA
+232 SGTVNVKSDMTIYA

-252 EDYNVGVFLDAN
+252 EDYNVVVFLDAN

-286 KKNNYIDLTKYSA
+286 KKDNYIDLTKYSA
-299 KASGYTFKGW
+299 KTSGYTFKGW

-319 TKYLINNTYTF
+319 TKYLINTTHTF
-330 YACYNKDET
+330 YACYNVDET
-339 PSSPG
+339 PSSPGTSTPG

-376 TNKKYFTES
+376 TNKKYFTDN

-399 KNNSGDIFYQY
+399 KNNSGDTFNRY
-410 IDKTDNGSTLTAQWQ
+410 IDKSDNGSTLTAIWK
-425 SNNSGGTTPSPNP
+425 SNSSSGGTTPSPNP
-438 DIGDETQ
+438 DIGDETK
-445 CEYIYKDSCE
+445 CEFVYKDSCE
-455 VANDGY
+455 IVNDGY

-471 VKGDKKQ
+471 VKGNKKQ
-478 DDNIDCVYYNKNNC
+478 DDNVCTYYNKNN
-492 EVAYSGY
+492 
-499 NCIQDANGCYVKG
+499 
-512 SKKQDDNKC
+512 
-521 TYYSKNSCESAYS
+521 CESAYS
-534 GYNCIQDA
+534 GYNCIQDS
-542 NGCYVKGD
+542 NGCFIKGS
-550 KKGNSSSDPESNP
+550 KKNNNSSGSNSSEPESNP
-563 NTGSSL
+563 NTGNSL
-569 LYLSI
+569 LYLSVI
-574 AIGIVTFVYSV
+574 IGIVTFGYTV
-585 YYANKIKK
+585 YYTNKIKK

>member
-1 MEKEK
+1 MEEEN
-6 KIFKGIVIGCLVM
+6 KISKGIVAGCLVI
-19 VLALT
+19 VVALT
-24 VWVININDTYSTTS
+24 IWVININDTYSTDS

-47 NGVKYVYSSN
+47 NGIGYKYVSN
-57 YPLNDK
+57 ATNDQ
-63 YGCCPIGFSDAM
+63 YGCCPISDTA
-75 PKIGWMADANHLQC
+75 KIGSLGSGNKC
-89 FTPSSDGSKNGSCP
+89 FSYTVNGSCP
-103 AGYGSTPLDSGQC
+103 TGYTVYNEGNC
-116 VGELGEIDNSA
+116 IANLGEIDNSA

-181 VAGGKLYLNGKLQ
+181 VAGGKLYLNGELQ

-215 YTFKGW
+215 YTFDGW

-227 TSTKD
+227 TSPKT
-232 SGTVNVKSDMTVYA
+232 SGTVNVKSDMTIYA

-252 EDYNVGVFLDAN
+252 EDYNVVVFLDAN

-286 KKNNYIDLTKYSA
+286 KKDNYIDLTKYSA
-299 KASGYTFKGW
+299 KTSGYTFKGW

-319 TKYLINNTYTF
+319 TKYLINTTHTF
-330 YACYNKDET
+330 YACYNVDET
-339 PSSPG
+339 PSSPGTSTPG

-376 TNKKYFTES
+376 TNKKYFTDN

-399 KNNSGDIFYQY
+399 KNNSGDTFNRY
-410 IDKTDNGSTLTAQWQ
+410 IDKSDNGSTLTAIWK
-425 SNNSGGTTPSPNP
+425 SNSSSGGTTPSPNP
-438 DIGDETQ
+438 DIGDETK
-445 CEYIYKDSCE
+445 CEFVYKDSCE
-455 VANDGY
+455 IVNDGY

-471 VKGDKKQ
+471 VKGNKKQ
-478 DDNIDCVYYNKNNC
+478 DDN
-492 EVAYSGY
+492 E
-499 NCIQDANGCYVKG
+499 
-512 SKKQDDNKC
+512 C
-521 TYYSKNSCESAYS
+521 TYYNKNSCESAYS
-534 GYNCIQDA
+534 GYNCIQDS
-542 NGCYVKGD
+542 NGCFIKGS
-550 KKGNSSSDPESNP
+550 KKNNNSSGSNSSEPESNP
-563 NTGSSL
+563 NTGNSL
-569 LYLSI
+569 LYLSVI
-574 AIGIVTFVYSV
+574 IGIVTFGYTV
-585 YYANKIKK
+585 YYTNKIKK

>member
-1 MEKEK
+1 MEEEN
-6 KIFKGIVIGCLVM
+6 KISKGIVAGCLVI
-19 VLALT
+19 VVALT
-24 VWVININDTYSTTS
+24 IWVININDTYSTDS

-47 NGVKYVYSSN
+47 NGIEYKYVSN
-57 YPLNDK
+57 ATNDQ
-63 YGCCPIGFSDAM
+63 YGCCPVSDTA
-75 PKIGWMADANHLQC
+75 KIGSLGNGNKC
-89 FTPSSDGSKNGSCP
+89 FSYNVNGSCP
-103 AGYGSTPLDSGQC
+103 TGYTVYNEGNC
-116 VGELGEIDNSA
+116 IANLGEIDNSA
-127 CYYCTGNSVTGS
+127 CYYCTGSSVTGS

-181 VAGGKLYLNGKLQ
+181 VAGGKLYLNGELQ

-215 YTFKGW
+215 YTFDGW

-227 TSTKD
+227 TSPKT
-232 SGTVNVKSDMTVYA
+232 SGTVNVKNDMTIYA

-252 EDYNVGVFLDAN
+252 EDYNVVVFLDAN

-286 KKNNYIDLTKYSA
+286 KKDNYIDLTKYSA
-299 KASGYTFKGW
+299 KTSGYTFKGW

-319 TKYLINNTYTF
+319 TKYLINTTHTF
-330 YACYNKDET
+330 YACYNVDET
-339 PSSPG
+339 PSSPGTSTPG

-376 TNKKYFTES
+376 TNKKYFTDN

-399 KNNSGDIFYQY
+399 KNNSGDTFNRY
-410 IDKTDNGSTLTAQWQ
+410 IDKSDNGSTLTAIWK
-425 SNNSGGTTPSPNP
+425 SNSSSGGTTPSPNP
-438 DIGDETQ
+438 DIGDETK
-445 CEYIYKDSCE
+445 CEFVYKDSCE
-455 VANDGY
+455 IVNDGY

-471 VKGDKKQ
+471 VKGNKKQ
-478 DDNIDCVYYNKNNC
+478 DDNVCTYYNKNN
-492 EVAYSGY
+492 
-499 NCIQDANGCYVKG
+499 
-512 SKKQDDNKC
+512 
-521 TYYSKNSCESAYS
+521 CESAYS
-534 GYNCIQDA
+534 GYNCIQDS
-542 NGCYVKGD
+542 NGCFIKGS
-550 KKGNSSSDPESNP
+550 KKNNNSSGSNSSEPESNP
-563 NTGSSL
+563 NTGNSL
-569 LYLSI
+569 LYLSVI
-574 AIGIVTFVYSV
+574 IGIVTFGYTV
-585 YYANKIKK
+585 YYTNKIKK

>member
-1 MEKEK
+1 MEKEN
-6 KIFKGIVIGCLVM
+6 KISKGIVAGCLVI
-19 VLALT
+19 VVALT
-24 VWVININDTYSTTS
+24 IWVININDTYSTDS

-47 NGVKYVYSSN
+47 NGIEYKYVSN
-57 YPLNDK
+57 ATNDQ
-63 YGCCPIGFSDAM
+63 YGCCPVSDTA
-75 PKIGWMADANHLQC
+75 KIGSLGSGNKC
-89 FTPSSDGSKNGSCP
+89 FSYTVNGSCP
-103 AGYGSTPLDSGQC
+103 TGYTVYNEGNC
-116 VGELGEIDNSA
+116 IANLGEIYNSA

-181 VAGGKLYLNGKLQ
+181 VAGGKLYLNGELQ

-227 TSTKD
+227 TSPKT
-232 SGTVNVKSDMTVYA
+232 SGTVNVKSDMTIYA

-252 EDYNVGVFLDAN
+252 EDYNVVVYLDAN
-264 NDSGIVYKNG
+264 NNSGIVYKNG
-274 TSTKANKYETTV
+274 TSTKTNKYETTV
-286 KKNNYIDLTKYSA
+286 KKDNYIDLTKYSA
-299 KASGYTFKGW
+299 KTSGYTFKGW

-319 TKYLINNTYTF
+319 TKYLIDTTRTF
-330 YACYNKDET
+330 YACYNVDET
-339 PSSPG
+339 PSSPGTSTPG

-376 TNKKYFTES
+376 TNKKYFTDN

-399 KNNSGDIFYQY
+399 KNNSGDTFNRY
-410 IDKTDNGSTLTAQWQ
+410 IDKSDNGSTLTAIWK
-425 SNNSGGTTPSPNP
+425 SNSSSGGTTPSPNP
-438 DIGDETQ
+438 DIGDETK
-445 CEYIYKDSCE
+445 CEFVYKDSCE
-455 VANDGY
+455 IVNDGY

-471 VKGDKKQ
+471 VKGNKKQ
-478 DDNIDCVYYNKNNC
+478 DDN
-492 EVAYSGY
+492 E
-499 NCIQDANGCYVKG
+499 
-512 SKKQDDNKC
+512 C
-521 TYYSKNSCESAYS
+521 TYYNKNSCESAYS
-534 GYNCIQDA
+534 GYNCIQDS
-542 NGCYVKGD
+542 NGCFIKGS
-550 KKGNSSSDPESNP
+550 KKNNNSSGSNSSEPESNP
-563 NTGSSL
+563 NTGNSL
-569 LYLSI
+569 LYLSVI
-574 AIGIVTFVYSV
+574 IGIVTFGYTV
-585 YYANKIKK
+585 YYTNKIKK